1 MTTDSS
7 KDDPLGVH
15 KVHKNVFLLLER
27 WGRVLP
33 IPPDL
38 FLLKLVQSCGYNI
51 NYRPYS
57 DSGLSKRFHPSAHC
71 FTSLI
76 TCLYFYKIRVPTAK
90 QLSDYS
96 KDLVVAVRNSDLDK
110 LKSLHSKGHM

>member
-1 MTTDSS
+1 MILLEQQQHLISATASTNSSKKCKTQSENKKSSSLSGSLTTDSN

-57 DSGLSKRFHPSAHC
+57 DSGLSKRFSP
-71 FTSLI
+71 
-76 TCLYFYKIRVPTAK
+76 
-90 QLSDYS
+90 
-96 KDLVVAVRNSDLDK
+96 
-110 LKSLHSKGHM
+110 